1 MCIRDRSSAQRAG
14 GACRLAFGTKGGLE
28 VDAAD
33 VERDLDAERVE
44 KTEDMVSGPVSYTH
58 LDVYKRQEM
67 GLVEATG
74 ALFASDFDPAAA
86 SANDSSVSK
95 MLTFGETVATLVK
108 HGVLN
113 KELVDDLWWAPGAW
127 AQVCLL
133 YTSRCV

>member
-1 MCIRDRSSAQRAG
+1 MPATHNDAVLVVQLVRW
-14 GACRLAFGTKGGLE
+14 GTE
-28 VDAAD
+28 I
-33 VERDLDAERVE
+33 
-44 KTEDMVSGPVSYTH
+44 
-58 LDVYKRQEM
+58 

-74 ALFASDFDPAAA
+74 AL

-127 AQVCLL
+127 AQVGPAALRERERLGEPRL
-133 YTSRCV
+133 YENFEAHAAQAG

>member
-1 MCIRDRSSAQRAG
+1 MPATHNDAVLVVQLVRW
-14 GACRLAFGTKGGLE
+14 GT
-28 VDAAD
+28 
-33 VERDLDAERVE
+33 
-44 KTEDMVSGPVSYTH
+44 
-58 LDVYKRQEM
+58 EM

-127 AQVCLL
+127 AQVAARAEENEPSL
-133 YTSRCV
+133 YENFEAHAAQAG

>member
-1 MCIRDRSSAQRAG
+1 MPATHNDAVLVVQLVRW
-14 GACRLAFGTKGGLE
+14 GT
-28 VDAAD
+28 
-33 VERDLDAERVE
+33 
-44 KTEDMVSGPVSYTH
+44 
-58 LDVYKRQEM
+58 EM

-127 AQVCLL
+127 GQVGPAALRERERLGEPRLYENFEAHAAQAG
-133 YTSRCV
+133 